1 MSKTEDYL
9 DSLLNN
15 VSSTKKVQ
23 KKSWESLSENLIEDF
38 EKELNDADMED
49 FIRKFEIDV
58 DTADDVDYSE
68 GTDDS
73 FFEHLEGI
81 VQKAKEDVMHRQ
93 QEPKDTADTATEDG
107 GSLQDAGLT
116 EEKPAAGEAQESEEV
131 FQVNTLEDE
140 AWTNPQDAMSEE
152 APGAA
157 LGENKELLDMLAG
170 LPSDEELSNLG
181 EMLRADD
188 EKYNSADDEKYS
200 SEDAFADA
208 EAEDEKQTEEK
219 KGVFQKVK
227 DMLFGEKT
235 KEAEE
240 EVTEEVTASLENE
253 ELSGMTEESL
263 QILQELGAV
272 EKKEKEPVAEPK
284 DEEAEEEA
292 GIQKKKEEK
301 LRAKQEKK
309 EKRKEEREKRKAEK
323 KAKKENKPKKPKEVD
338 LTPPLPR
345 KPVYLIFLMGASV
358 IFFVILAA
366 NYLGYSLSL
375 STAKEAYAKKDY
387 VEAYN
392 QVAGLELKE
401 QDVEFSDKVLLLAK
415 VQGELNNG
423 KNLYDNKKY
432 TMALDSYICALGRYD
447 ANYREAESS
456 EIQKEYDDLA
466 EQITA
471 QMSEKF
477 GVSAETARE
486 IYRLRDRTEY
496 TYRLQELVAEMGLTE

>member
-68 GTDDS
+68 GTEDS

-93 QEPKDTADTATEDG
+93 QNPKDTADTVTEDG

-116 EEKPAAGEAQESEEV
+116 EEEPIAGEAQESEEV

-140 AWTNPQDAMSEE
+140 AWTKPQDATSEE
-152 APGAA
+152 APEAA

-170 LPSDEELSNLG
+170 LPSDEELSSLG

-188 EKYNSADDEKYS
+188 EKYS
-200 SEDAFADA
+200 SEDTATAV
-208 EAEDEKQTEEK
+208 EAEDEKQNEEK

-235 KEAEE
+235 KETEE
-240 EVTEEVTASLENE
+240 EVTEEVTASVENE
-253 ELSGMTEESL
+253 ELSNMTEESL

-272 EKKEKEPVAEPK
+272 EKKEKEPAAEPK

-292 GIQKKKEEK
+292 RIQKKKEEK
-301 LRAKQEKK
+301 LKAKQEKK
-309 EKRKEEREKRKAEK
+309 EKRKEEREKRKAER
-323 KAKKENKPKKPKEVD
+323 KAKKESKPKKPKEVD

-345 KPVYLIFLMGASV
+345 KPVFLIFLMGASV
-358 IFFVILAA
+358 ICFVILTA
-366 NYLGYSLSL
+366 NYLGYSASL
-375 STAKEAYAKKDY
+375 SGAKEAYAKKDY

-392 QVAGLELKE
+392 QVAGLKLKE
-401 QDVEFSDKVLLLAK
+401 QDVKFSDKVLLLAK

-447 ANYREAESS
+447 TNYAEAKSS

-466 EQITA
+466 EQIIA
-471 QMSEKF
+471 QMSENF

-486 IYRLRDRTEY
+486 VYRLRDRTEY

>member
-58 DTADDVDYSE
+58 DTADDIEYSE
-68 GTDDS
+68 GTEDS

-93 QEPKDTADTATEDG
+93 QNPKDTADTATEDG

-116 EEKPAAGEAQESEEV
+116 EEKPAAEEVKESEEV

-140 AWTNPQDAMSEE
+140 AWTKPQDAKSEE
-152 APGAA
+152 APEASLA
-157 LGENKELLDMLAG
+157 ENKELLDMLAG

-188 EKYNSADDEKYS
+188 EKYS
-200 SEDAFADA
+200 SEDASADA
-208 EAEDEKQTEEK
+208 ETENEKQKEEK
-219 KGVFQKVK
+219 KGVFQRVK

-235 KEAEE
+235 KETEE
-240 EVTEEVTASLENE
+240 EVTEEVTASVENE
-253 ELSGMTEESL
+253 ELSSMTEESL
-263 QILQELGAV
+263 QILRELGAV

-292 GIQKKKEEK
+292 RIQKKKEEK

-323 KAKKENKPKKPKEVD
+323 KAKKESKPKKPKEVD

-366 NYLGYSLSL
+366 NYLGYSVSL

-392 QVAGLELKE
+392 HVAGLKLKE

-415 VQGELNNG
+415 VQSELNNG

-447 ANYREAESS
+447 ANYAEAKSS
-456 EIQKEYDDLA
+456 EIKKEYDDLA

-471 QMSEKF
+471 RMSENF